1 MSHGVAAGA
10 IRAPRR
16 VAVPGTPASGP
27 LFCRKEIAIIVVLP
41 ITYNQKLTTM
51 VRIPDPRVMRRDA
64 RILILDDEPANVE
77 FLRHV
82 LEPEGYAALLERTD
96 AEEALETFEEM
107 RPDLIVLDLMM
118 PGCDGFEFME
128 RARELIRDDEYLPI
142 LVATADASAETR
154 RRALSAGARDF
165 LTKPL
170 SPADVRLR
178 VRNLLDTRFL
188 HEELRL
194 HNERLEQRVGQRTRE
209 LELARIE
216 ILARLARAAEY
227 RDDDTGQHTQR
238 VGRVSA
244 RLAEILSCSAER
256 VELLRRAAPL
266 HDIGKIGVPDSI
278 LLKEGALSREE
289 REVMQEHT
297 TIGADILGGS
307 KVPLLRLAEE
317 IALSH
322 HERWDGLGYPAQIGG
337 DAIPESGRIVAVA
350 DVFDSLTHARPY
362 KRAWSIKEALAELE
376 ACGGTQFDPDVV
388 EAMLRI
394 APEAA
399 TMGFAGVT
407 TESTQV
413 GRSRASANGKGGPKR
428 ATSVAPSSIDTL
440 AERVLELERE
450 RERMNREV
458 QSLKRKLARR
468 DARIA
473 KLTGAGADA

>member
-1 MSHGVAAGA
+1 MA
-10 IRAPRR
+10 
-16 VAVPGTPASGP
+16 
-27 LFCRKEIAIIVVLP
+27 
-41 ITYNQKLTTM
+41 
-51 VRIPDPRVMRRDA
+51 RIPDARVMRRDA
-64 RILILDDEPANVE
+64 RILILDDEVGNVE

-82 LEPEGYAALLERTD
+82 LEPEGYAALMERTD
-96 AEEALETFEEM
+96 AEETLDDFAEL
-107 RPDLIVLDLMM
+107 RPDLILLDLMM

-128 RARELIRDDEYLPI
+128 RARELIHDDEYLPI
-142 LVATADASAETR
+142 LVATADNTAETR

-244 RLAEILSCSAER
+244 RLAEVLSCSAER

-278 LLKEGALSREE
+278 LLKEGPLTREE
-289 REVMQEHT
+289 RELMQKHA

-317 IALSH
+317 IALAH

-337 DAIPESGRIVAVA
+337 SAIPQSGRIVAVA

-376 ACGGTQFDPDVV
+376 ACAGTQFDPDVV

-394 APEAA
+394 APEVTA
-399 TMGFAGVT
+399 MGFAGVT
-407 TESTQV
+407 TETSQV
-413 GRSRASANGKGGPKR
+413 GRSRDIANGKGAVGH
-428 ATSVAPSSIDTL
+428 AASTAPSSTDPL
-440 AERVLELERE
+440 AERVRALERE
-450 RERMNREV
+450 RDQMNREM

-473 KLTGAGADA
+473 KLTSAGADA